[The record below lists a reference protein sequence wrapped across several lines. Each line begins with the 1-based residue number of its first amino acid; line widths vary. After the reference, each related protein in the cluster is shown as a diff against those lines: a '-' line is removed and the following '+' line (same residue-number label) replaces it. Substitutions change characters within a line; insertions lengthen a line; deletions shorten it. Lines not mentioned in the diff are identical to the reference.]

1 MEESGYR
8 FGVGVLVMASA
19 IICVLLIAFF
29 GAAPTLWVDRNRVS
43 FNFEKAPRVAVDTH
57 VRKNGVLIG
66 RVSSITLLPGNQGV
80 LIQMELDRKVE
91 LRKGEV
97 PRIVSGS
104 IITGDALVEFVE
116 PTPES
121 NLRRFDGYTGTPP
134 DGILDPDEAAIAAE
148 FITDKTF
155 LRGGEVARDPL
166 EAIARIESTLGPAVE
181 QMGRAFNK
189 IDSIAGT
196 FQNVVGDGN
205 GPIRE
210 LVTVVKTTAEDIQ
223 MATRQIQRIGAQVE
237 NANIPEAIANGLTML
252 PDLFK
257 EAQKTLDQTQKTL
270 KGFEQFSLS
279 LEGLGKEFDGIGA
292 TIRKAVEN
300 ANVAI
305 ENIAE
310 ITQPVSENS
319 EALVGNAVKALA
331 DIDALALD
339 LKTIARRINNS
350 NGTVTQLIDN
360 PALFI
365 EAQKTMGSIKSASEN
380 IQMLSQKFQP
390 IVSDIRVFS
399 DKIARNPGQLVDL
412 GGAIRGRPRG
422 VGTK

>member
-66 RVSSITLLPGNQGV
+66 RVSRITLLPGNQGV
-80 LIQMELDRKVE
+80 LVEMELDRKVE

-116 PTPES
+116 PTQES

-134 DGILDPDEAAIAAE
+134 DGILDAEEAAVASE
-148 FITDKTF
+148 FISDKTF
-155 LRGGEVARDPL
+155 LRGGEVAKDPW
-166 EAIARIESTLGPAVE
+166 EAIVRFESTLGPAVE
-181 QMGRAFNK
+181 QMGRAFNR
-189 IDSIAGT
+189 IDSVAASI
-196 FQNVVGDGN
+196 QNAVGDGN

-210 LVTVVKTTAEDIQ
+210 VVTTLKTTADEVQ
-223 MATRQIQRIGAQVE
+223 TVARTIQRIGAQVE

-252 PDLFK
+252 PELFK

-270 KGFEQFSLS
+270 KGIEQFSLS
-279 LEGLGKEFDGIGA
+279 LEGLGKEFDGIGP

-319 EALVGNAVKALA
+319 EALVANAVKALA

-339 LKTIARRINNS
+339 LKKIAGRINNS
-350 NGTVTQLIDN
+350 NGTISQLIDN
-360 PALFI
+360 QAMYY
-365 EAQKTMGSIKSASEN
+365 EATKTLSSIKSASEN
-380 IQMLSQKFQP
+380 IQILTQKFQP